1 MYYTGHGVQ
10 IDGENYFVPIDCEYK
25 NSKAIFTE
33 TQLVGINA
41 ITDFMTANP
50 SKTNIMILD
59 ACRSNPGFSKDVA
72 GDGLTEVMA
81 GNGTLIYGSYLED
94 TEDVMGAAWKVALF
108 DTLAALLAAF
118 VIIRHGSSRL
128 HCLWRRPRPDVHLF
142 AQPVRSHAK
151 RTHCNGGVLCS
162 RTVCK
167 AFPPW

>member
-81 GNGTLIYGSYLED
+81 GNGTLIAFA
-94 TEDVMGAAWKVALF
+94 TAPNKVALASQNEDENSF
-108 DTLAALLAAF
+108 YTKALLDNI
-118 VIIRHGSSRL
+118 V
-128 HCLWRRPRPDVHLF
+128 RPNIKIEDMFKSVRNDV
-142 AQPVRSHAK
+142 
-151 RTHCNGGVLCS
+151 VLLS
-162 RTVCK
+162 DGEQV
-167 AFPPW
+167 PWENTSLNKDLYN